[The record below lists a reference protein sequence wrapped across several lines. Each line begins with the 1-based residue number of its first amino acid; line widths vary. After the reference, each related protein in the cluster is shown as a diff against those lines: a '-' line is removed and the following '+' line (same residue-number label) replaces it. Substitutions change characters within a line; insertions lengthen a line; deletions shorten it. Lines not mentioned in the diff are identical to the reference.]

1 MNIQPN
7 LLLQSIERMKTR
19 IDMIRTE
26 SRHISSRIESLSDKR
41 HALQQEKKRLKDR
54 IVEIKTSQLDA

>member
-41 HALQQEKKRLKDR
+41 HTLQQEKKRLKDR

>member
-1 MNIQPN
+1 MSIQPN

-26 SRHISSRIESLSDKR
+26 SRHISNRIEALSDKR
-41 HALQQEKKRLKDR
+41 HALQKEKKRLKDR
-54 IVEIKTSQLDA
+54 IVEIKTSHLDT